1 MNREI
6 PFFSFSK
13 VPDAIREEWVEAV
26 RGTIGS
32 NQFVS
37 GKFVRQFENEWAATI
52 GVSEAIG
59 VANGLDGLL
68 LALKALGVG
77 QGDFVGVPS
86 HTFIATWNAVKLAGA
101 EPVCIDVDQRG
112 LIDIKKLK
120 STQIKLK
127 AVIPVHMH
135 GMMVEMNEVMKWAQF
150 TSTYVIEDASQAH
163 MAHLNGRFAGSFGQ
177 LGVFSL
183 YPTKNLG
190 ALGDAGVIT
199 SNDPTLANKVRQ
211 LANYGSSLDNK
222 YEHLVV
228 GHNSRLDSI
237 QAAILL
243 VNLRYLRSWNIRR
256 SEIASLYLKRL
267 SSLTGIKFL
276 SSLENSVWHHVPI
289 VTKRRDEIRQF
300 LLENGIHTEIHYPH
314 LAANEYSKI
323 FGTNYQD
330 KSSGEIISKTIL
342 SLPIS
347 PWHTDEEIEFVSEK
361 ILLFFASQS

>member
-1 MNREI
+1 MNKEI

-13 VPDAIREEWVEAV
+13 VPDSVREEWVEAV
-26 RGTIGS
+26 RSTISS
-32 NQFVS
+32 NIFIS
-37 GKFVRQFENEWAATI
+37 GKLVGRFENDWAATI

-77 QGDFVGVPS
+77 QGDLVGVPS

-101 EPVCIDVDQRG
+101 EPICIDVDQNG
-112 LIDIKKLK
+112 LMDIQKLK
-120 STQIKLK
+120 SAKIKMK
-127 AVIPVHMH
+127 AIIPVHMH
-135 GMMVEMNEVMKWAQF
+135 GMMVDMNEVMDWAQI
-150 TSTYVIEDASQAH
+150 TSTFVIEDASQAH
-163 MAHLNGRFAGSFGQ
+163 LAHINGKFAGSFGQ
-177 LGVFSL
+177 FGVFSL

-199 SNDPTLANKVRQ
+199 SHDPTLANKVRQ

-222 YEHLVV
+222 YEHLIV
-228 GHNSRLDSI
+228 GHNSRLDSM

-243 VNLRYLRSWNIRR
+243 VNLSHLRSWNLRR
-256 SEIASLYLKRL
+256 WEIASLYLKRL
-267 SSLTGIKFL
+267 SLLTDIKFL
-276 SSLENSVWHHVPI
+276 SNLENSVWHHVPI
-289 VTKRRDEIRQF
+289 LTKRRDELRQY
-300 LLENGIHTEIHYPH
+300 LLENGVHTEIHYPH

-330 KSSGEIISKTIL
+330 KSNGELISQTIL

-347 PWHTDEEIEFVSEK
+347 PWHTDEEIEIVSDK
-361 ILLFFASQS
+361 ILGFFASQS